1 MSGNGGF
8 DLIRL
13 LQSDLQDEEVRD
25 QLSLELEK
33 VFVNQFNVNI
43 DEFGILHVDMRPY
56 LRDVASSEVET
67 RGLLRAVFGTDNIDT
82 LAIFNVNDS
91 QVRTNYNDQEIAKK
105 MLDEGQSS
113 VSVPLQET
121 LDEAFRWYLNNK
133 DTIDADIN
141 NSLSYSYTA
150 IDKFTEGG
158 GKISNLIS

>member
-105 MLDEGQSS
+105 MLDEG
-113 VSVPLQET
+113 
-121 LDEAFRWYLNNK
+121 
-133 DTIDADIN
+133 
-141 NSLSYSYTA
+141 
-150 IDKFTEGG
+150 
-158 GKISNLIS
+158 